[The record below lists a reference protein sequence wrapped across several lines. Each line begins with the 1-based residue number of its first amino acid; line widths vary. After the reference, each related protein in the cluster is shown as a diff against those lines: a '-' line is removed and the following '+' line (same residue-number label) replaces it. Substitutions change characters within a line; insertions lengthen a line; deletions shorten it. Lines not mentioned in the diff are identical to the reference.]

1 MIGFQG
7 IGEFDAIEL
16 HPDKSD
22 TQIITFKDRPT
33 AESFMY
39 GTKDIPLVGKLE
51 LNWYNAP
58 SVHTHS
64 TMKAANADGDVQMRG
79 GSAEV
84 GQAIHGPEVAADMDD
99 YDVADEDDR
108 NW

>member
-1 MIGFQG
+1 MIVCQG
-7 IGEFDAIEL
+7 IGEFDAIEP

-39 GTKDIPLVGKLE
+39 GTKNIPSVGKLE
-51 LNWYNAP
+51 FSWYNAP
-58 SVHTHS
+58 SVLAHS
-64 TMKAANADGDVQMRG
+64 ATKLANADSDVQMRG
-79 GSAEV
+79 GSV
-84 GQAIHGPEVAADMDD
+84 DIGQANNGLEVAAGMDD